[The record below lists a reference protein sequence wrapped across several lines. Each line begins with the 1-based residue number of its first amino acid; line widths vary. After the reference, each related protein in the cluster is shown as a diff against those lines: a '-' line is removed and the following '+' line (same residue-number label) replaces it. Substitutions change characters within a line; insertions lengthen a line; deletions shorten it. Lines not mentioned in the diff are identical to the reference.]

1 MIETAERSGMSA
13 GLGMWRR
20 KAVPRWREASAAG
33 KATTMKSTGAIE
45 VVAIHENSAV
55 RYVGVVVV
63 NDAVVMPIVAPAVPA
78 PAKPAKEADS
88 KAEAKS
94 NSRTGKEQSW
104 VRIPARPDPDRLPIR
119 EPRVIL
125 RNVNNL
131 RVGWFDHNSL
141 PLLAHLF
148 LRCAL

>member
-1 MIETAERSGMSA
+1 VTAASSVEASATSMKASAKTRLPARRESSGHSSMIETAEGSGMSA

-45 VVAIHENSAV
+45 VVAIDEHPAV

-63 NDAVVMPIVAPAVPA
+63 NDAVVMPIVAPVVPT
-78 PAKPAKEADS
+78 PAKSTKETDS

-94 NSRTGKEQSW
+94 NSRTGKE
-104 VRIPARPDPDRLPIR
+104 
-119 EPRVIL
+119 
-125 RNVNNL
+125 
-131 RVGWFDHNSL
+131 
-141 PLLAHLF
+141 
-148 LRCAL
+148 